1 MPLIFKE
8 KEHKYESTD
17 EDIKWTSV
25 TTLVSKLKEKFDKE
39 KTAKKCSANKNSKW
53 YKIPPSEIL
62 KIWDSETNRALKLG
76 NFYHN
81 TKEENLLKKDH
92 IFLNGKKIPI
102 HKSIID
108 TASGDKVAP
117 LQKLKE
123 GIYPE
128 HFTYL
133 KSVGICGQADYV
145 EVIDG
150 KVNITDYKTNK
161 KIEKNSYVNWEG
173 ISKKLYSPLSHLE
186 DCNFNHYSLQMSIY
200 MYMILKHNPKLKPG
214 KLTLLHIL
222 FDQIDEDKYGYPKY
236 KHVKGKPVIKEEVE
250 YDIPYLKNEVISLL
264 KWWKLNRK

>member
-1 MPLIFKE
+1 MTLIFKE
-8 KEHKYESTD
+8 DDHKYESTD
-17 EDIKWTSV
+17 ENIKWTSV

-39 KTAKKCSANKNSKW
+39 KVAKKCSANKKSKW

-81 TKEENLLKKDH
+81 TKEENLLKNKF
-92 IFLNGKKIPI
+92 IILNDKKIPVY
-102 HKSIID
+102 KPIID
-108 TASGDKVAP
+108 PLTGDKVAP
-117 LQKLKE
+117 FQKLKE

-133 KSVGICGQADYV
+133 KSVGVCGQADYV

-173 ISKKLYSPLSHLE
+173 MSKKLYSPLSHLE

-214 KLTLLHIL
+214 KLTLLHVL
-222 FDQIDEDKYGYPKY
+222 FDKIDEDEHGYPVY
-236 KHVKGKPVIKEEVE
+236 KHVNGKPVIKEEVE
-250 YDIPYLKNEVISLL
+250 FEIPFLKKEVISLL
-264 KWWKLNRK
+264 KWWKLNQK